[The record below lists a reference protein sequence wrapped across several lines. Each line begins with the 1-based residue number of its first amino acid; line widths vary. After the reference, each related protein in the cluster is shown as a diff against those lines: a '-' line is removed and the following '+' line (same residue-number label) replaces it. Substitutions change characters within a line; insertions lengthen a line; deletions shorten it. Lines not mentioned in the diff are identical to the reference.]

1 MRKPLQSIDGRDFL
15 QREPKELIALAGAHC
30 SAPIAI
36 APPLPWAQ
44 TIAWCQG
51 AGVAAQDTIEQQ
63 LHEWARTLSPAAGES
78 EHRSIVEREIKTA
91 SDLIHYGR
99 WFYYP
104 WRRAL
109 THLLPEDRFHA
120 VRTNRNR
127 NKITLAQQ
135 QHLQTKRIGVVGLS
149 VGHAAALTV
158 AQEGLCGAMRLA
170 DFDTLDLSNLNRLR
184 TSVLNLG
191 EPKTVIAARDI
202 AELDPYLPVEVFLE
216 GITEDNIER
225 FLLED
230 GKLDLLIEECDAWH
244 IKIRLREVARAH
256 GIPVVMATDD
266 RGLIDIE
273 RFDRDRTYPLLHG
286 LLGGLTYEGAKQAS
300 PSDRIA
306 LLHTFLGGEDQ
317 GSPPLRASL
326 QKIGSELVS
335 FPQLATEV
343 HLSAALI
350 ADAARKVLL
359 NRIESGRYRVDLDA
373 IICDRTPSVEKNP
386 L

>member
-1 MRKPLQSIDGRDFL
+1 MPRFFKSIDGRDFL
-15 QREPKELIALAGAHC
+15 QCGPKELTALAGEHRL
-30 SAPIAI
+30 APIAI
-36 APPLPWAQ
+36 APPVPSAQ
-44 TIAWCQG
+44 ASAWCQ
-51 AGVAAQDTIEQQ
+51 ATGVMAHDTIEQQ
-63 LHEWARTLSPAAGES
+63 LREWARTQSPAGSES
-78 EHRSIVEREIKTA
+78 EHRRIIDEEIKA
-91 SDLIHYGR
+91 VSDLIHYGR

-109 THLLPEDRFHA
+109 THLLPEDRFHS

-127 NKITLAQQ
+127 NKIALAQQ
-135 QHLQTKRIGVVGLS
+135 QYLRTKRIGVVGLS

-158 AQEGLCGAMRLA
+158 AQEGLCGEMRLA
-170 DFDTLDLSNLNRLR
+170 DFDTIDMSNLNRLR
-184 TSVLNLG
+184 TSVLNIG
-191 EPKTVIAARDI
+191 EPKTLIAARDI
-202 AELDPYLPVEVFLE
+202 AELDPYLPVKSFSE

-244 IKIRLREVARAH
+244 IKIKLREVARAH

-300 PSDRIA
+300 ARDRIA
-306 LLHTFLGGEDQ
+306 LLYTFLGGDDQ
-317 GSPPLRASL
+317 GSPLLRESL
-326 QKIGSELVS
+326 QQVGRELVS
-335 FPQLATEV
+335 FPQLATDV
-343 HLSAALI
+343 HLSAALV

-359 NRIESGRYRVDLDA
+359 NQIESGRYRVDLDA
-373 IICDRTPSVEKNP
+373 IIHDPTPNIKK
-386 L
+386 